1 MLFDCRR
8 KFLKLWGP
16 GVSAGAAEAAPL
28 ECLDHCGV
36 NTAGN
41 WGAGRLEMGML
52 FHAMISVIRSE
63 GDAPGKRAEL
73 KIAD

>member
-1 MLFDCRR
+1 M
-8 KFLKLWGP
+8 
-16 GVSAGAAEAAPL
+16 V
-28 ECLDHCGV
+28 CLDHCGV

-41 WGAGRLEMGML
+41 WAAGRLGMGML

-73 KIAD
+73 EDCRLKIDDLGS